1 MCLVTQGILTII
13 QEAKGSTRVQIILIV
28 DAADHKY
35 GITTTPRNSIKL
47 PLTTLKRMKWIT
59 ITPCSIVQTNHFSS
73 QHLPT
78 VLLDVIY
85 FVLFGVAETQK
96 T

>member
-13 QEAKGSTRVQIILIV
+13 QEAKGFTRVQIILIV

-47 PLTTLKRMKWIT
+47 PLTTLKRMK
-59 ITPCSIVQTNHFSS
+59 
-73 QHLPT
+73 
-78 VLLDVIY
+78 
-85 FVLFGVAETQK
+85 
-96 T
+96 